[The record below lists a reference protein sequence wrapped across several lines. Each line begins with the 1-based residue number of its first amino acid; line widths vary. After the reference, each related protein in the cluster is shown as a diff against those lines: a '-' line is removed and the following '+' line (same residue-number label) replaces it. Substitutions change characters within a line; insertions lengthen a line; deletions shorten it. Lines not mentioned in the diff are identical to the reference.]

1 MGSTALEDAKIPTRI
16 KISALWTS
24 VMFCYVYADYFEF
37 YVPGK
42 LQAMLEG
49 KMALGAVTQ
58 GMLLGT
64 SVLMAVPSL
73 MVFLSL
79 ALPATISRWLNIAAG
94 MFYTII
100 MLLILV
106 GGAWTFYMLFAAIEI
121 VLTSL
126 VVWYSWRWKRQPPG
140 AA

>member
-1 MGSTALEDAKIPTRI
+1 MGSPALEDAKIPTRM

-24 VMFCYVYADYFEF
+24 VMFCYVYADYFQF
-37 YVPGK
+37 YAPGK
-42 LQAMLEG
+42 LQAMLDG
-49 KMALGAVTQ
+49 RMALGAVTQ

-79 ALPATISRWLNIAAG
+79 AMPATMSRWLNIAVG
-94 MFYTII
+94 IFYTIV
-100 MLLILV
+100 MLLILT
-106 GGAWTFYMLFAAIEI
+106 GGGWTFYMFFAAIEI

-126 VVWYSWRWKRQPPG
+126 VVWYSWRWPRQTEG
-140 AA
+140 VA

>member
-1 MGSTALEDAKIPTRI
+1 
-16 KISALWTS
+16 
-24 VMFCYVYADYFEF
+24 
-37 YVPGK
+37 
-42 LQAMLEG
+42 
-49 KMALGAVTQ
+49 MALGAVTQ

-73 MVFLSL
+73 MIFLSL

-100 MLLILV
+100 MMLILA

-126 VVWYSWRWKRQPPG
+126 VVWYSWRWQRQPAG
-140 AA
+140 AAVA